1 MAAPLQQIPQLN
13 PLLSVRPLT
22 SLPDRLSCPSRNWS
36 RDLVSSAQKCFIKL
50 CFFSFKWNT
59 DVQCA
64 VSVIFGGRTVGNKI
78 RKTTWFVLQ
87 LYLSIQRFASKGPDG
102 FSRIKVWFENR
113 IGTIFR
119 GDSPADL
126 EQPRVLC
133 CCDFACCAPH
143 FSLDAIPAAA
153 ANCILTDYQH
163 EAVNQ
168 RLRELRGDRDGG
180 GFQQLDVEKIMKWES
195 RQRKGGRN

>member
-22 SLPDRLSCPSRNWS
+22 SLPDRLSCPSRNWL
-36 RDLVSSAQKCFIKL
+36 RDLVSSAQKCFIKM
-50 CFFSFKWNT
+50 FFSLNETLMCSVQFLWYLEGGLLVIKWMKKM
-59 DVQCA
+59 
-64 VSVIFGGRTVGNKI
+64 I
-78 RKTTWFVLQ
+78 WFVLQ
-87 LYLSIQRFASKGPDG
+87 LYLSIQRFTFKGLYW
-102 FSRIKVWFENR
+102 FSGIKVWFENR

-119 GDSPADL
+119 GASPAHL

-143 FSLDAIPAAA
+143 FFLDAIPAAA

-168 RLRELRGDRDGG
+168 QLRELRGDRVGG
-180 GFQQLDVEKIMKWES
+180 GFQQMDMEKIMKWEHT
-195 RQRKGGRN
+195 QRKGGRN